1 MSSGSRRGVRLA
13 IVLSTTAAGTISQT
27 TLGFRNFLT
36 RSSTEDDPTAFSPT
50 SSLIASGDLSKTTHL
65 FPPLI
70 RRRTILAPILP
81 RPIIPNHIDVSLF
94 YLYPCVCN
102 IAGTAIFEGAS
113 LRCVGPSG
121 TPLPT
126 FENVDK
132 LLVASRDLGNSS
144 LPGELTGTPIDHRL
158 PEGSASDCEANESRN
173 RRCNFQPLGDFLVIC
188 TSAQND
194 AANLV
199 SSAAAVEPFD
209 LPQIRLDA
217 GFL

>member
-1 MSSGSRRGVRLA
+1 MCLA
-13 IVLSTTAAGTISQT
+13 ISKSAA
-27 TLGFRNFLT
+27 R
-36 RSSTEDDPTAFSPT
+36 
-50 SSLIASGDLSKTTHL
+50 
-65 FPPLI
+65 
-70 RRRTILAPILP
+70 
-81 RPIIPNHIDVSLF
+81 ID
-94 YLYPCVCN
+94 
-102 IAGTAIFEGAS
+102 GAS

-132 LLVASRDLGNSS
+132 LLVASRDLGDGS

-188 TSAQND
+188 TSAQSD

-199 SSAAAVEPFD
+199 PSAAPGGRHHLLAVFAAVEPFD
-209 LPQIRLDA
+209 LPQVRLDT
-217 GFL
+217 GVL